1 MRNPPSKSERGQ
13 PQAKPL
19 NPPDSES
26 GDFTDT
32 MAFQRQAA
40 KSQRGKPQPKKLNRR
55 KQRKQRGKNF
65 AENAEFS
72 QIALQRR
79 KEGIP
84 IPNRE
89 RLCAFAPL
97 RLSTACPSG
106 QESSRNRAIL
116 TDCSAEDSE
125 RRVALGFPQKIPLKA
140 GCKPALQL
148 VCSAPDAVS
157 GLQQLVQPRPPMLAF
172 PFSLLQISM

>member
-72 QIALQRR
+72 QIALQRAQ
-79 KEGIP
+79 P
-84 IPNRE
+84 QANRE
-89 RLCAFAPL
+89 LPAGGRILL
-97 RLSTACPSG
+97 RHGNGG
-106 QESSRNRAIL
+106 QGL
-116 TDCSAEDSE
+116 T
-125 RRVALGFPQKIPLKA
+125 Q
-140 GCKPALQL
+140 
-148 VCSAPDAVS
+148 
-157 GLQQLVQPRPPMLAF
+157 
-172 PFSLLQISM
+172 